1 MPQSYNRIWIH
12 SVWATKNR
20 FPFISQFIEKE
31 IFAFISEQFRNQGC
45 PVRIINGM
53 PDHVH
58 CLYLLNPTK
67 SISEII
73 KQVKGSS
80 SSFINSNNLIQD
92 AFDWQDGY
100 ASFSVSDSIMPKV
113 YQYIKNQKKHHL
125 IKSFEDEQ
133 KEMMKLLIDED

>member
-100 ASFSVSDSIMPKV
+100 ASFSVSDS
-113 YQYIKNQKKHHL
+113 KKHHL